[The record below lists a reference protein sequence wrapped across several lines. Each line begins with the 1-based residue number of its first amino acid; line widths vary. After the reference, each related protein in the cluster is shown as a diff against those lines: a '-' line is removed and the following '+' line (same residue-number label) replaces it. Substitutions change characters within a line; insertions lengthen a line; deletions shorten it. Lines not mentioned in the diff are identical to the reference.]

1 VSASTEPADI
11 ELNPR
16 AAGGGHYGAW
26 ASYSYGVIGTY
37 IVLLLLAFLTV
48 PGSFISGGWWV
59 PYVLYALIL
68 FFLVRYL
75 STHYSMDADRLH
87 ASRIL
92 GSRHVDLHEVRKIE
106 FVSLSDLSPGGFFGS
121 WGWRGR
127 MWTPSIGYIDS
138 IYTATKGILITADA
152 VPLFISPR
160 DPPAFARELSRRVR
174 SYRAPLA
181 VDDGAPPGMGAPDSR

>member
-1 VSASTEPADI
+1 MKVATEPAD
-11 ELNPR
+11 LKLDSPT
-16 AAGGGHYGAW
+16 AGGGHYGSW
-26 ASYSYGVIGTY
+26 ASYSYAVIGTY
-37 IVLLLLAFLTV
+37 IILLLLAFFTV
-48 PGSFISGGWWV
+48 PASLISGGWWV
-59 PYVLYALIL
+59 PYLLYALIL

-92 GSRHVDLHEVRKIE
+92 GSRHVNLHEVRKIE
-106 FVSLSDLSPGGFFGS
+106 FVNLSDLSPGGFFGS

-127 MWTPSIGYIDS
+127 MWTPSLGPIDA
-138 IYTATKGILITADA
+138 IYTSPKGLLITADS

-181 VDDGAPPGMGAPDSR
+181 IDDGAPAGARAPGSM